1 MNRILESV
9 CSQFSEVRNLTE
21 LPIEPSKEI
30 LWLVCRHH
38 LGRFY
43 TYCESQVT
51 KSPIFLRGQSTF
63 ADTGLPFLQIE
74 QECHSHILYRWR
86 VCNLKLLPNLQ

>member
-51 KSPIFLRGQSTF
+51 G
-63 ADTGLPFLQIE
+63 
-74 QECHSHILYRWR
+74 
-86 VCNLKLLPNLQ
+86 